1 MTTLGIGNAL
11 TNPTLELHD
20 GNGTLIGSNDNWKVN
35 DQTQLSQES
44 QIRATSVPPSDDL
57 ESAIL
62 STLPPGNYTAIL
74 AGKDSGTGIG
84 VVEVYDL
91 H

>member
-1 MTTLGIGNAL
+1 VT
-11 TNPTLELHD
+11 
-20 GNGTLIGSNDNWKVN
+20 GTNDNWKVN
-35 DQTQLSQES
+35 DQTQTSQEN
-44 QIRATSVPPSDDL
+44 QIRATTLPPGDDL

-62 STLPPGNYTAIL
+62 TTLPPGNYTAIL
-74 AGKDSGTGIG
+74 AGKDGGTGVG